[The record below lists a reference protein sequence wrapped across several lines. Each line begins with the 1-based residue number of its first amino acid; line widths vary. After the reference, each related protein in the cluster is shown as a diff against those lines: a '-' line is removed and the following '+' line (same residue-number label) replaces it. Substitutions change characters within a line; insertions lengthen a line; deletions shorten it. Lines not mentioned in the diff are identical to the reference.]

1 MSEKNQG
8 TPKLEPATQIR
19 RLERVVARLK
29 VLTQKYRQAEVV
41 QQALFRISESASSA
55 QNMEQIYRDVHRI
68 IGQLMTAKNFYICLY
83 TEDRKSFTFPYFI
96 DQYDDARM
104 VAEVP
109 AEALMRGMTG
119 YVLRRGEPILCTK
132 NDIEGL
138 VEAGEVNFLG
148 SLPVDWLGVPLIAN
162 DEFIGAMVVQS
173 YVEEMRYKTEDLELL
188 MFVSQHVVN
197 ALERFRHREYLE
209 SEVTKRTAELRQTN
223 VELRSEIKDREKA
236 ELQNAVLFSI
246 SELTNTAEDMSTF
259 YRQLHIE
266 VSRLIQAE
274 NFYIA
279 LLTENRQQV
288 YFPYYADENGFQA
301 RQRSLQKGLTEYVLR
316 NRKPAYVDAKIRDS
330 LVAKGEVVLSESRGI
345 LAHQWLGSPLMLDG
359 RTFGVIATQT
369 YAKDKPFS
377 REDLELL
384 NFVAHHVSV
393 AIDRRR
399 ASEQLAKANSFL
411 EKRIAERTEELV
423 EEIERR
429 KEIEA
434 QLYHDA
440 HHDNLTGLPNR
451 AMFAERVN
459 QALARQK
466 RQPQDNFALLFVD
479 LDRFKNIN
487 DTLGHS
493 AGDEFL
499 LEVARRIHGAIREP
513 DFLARLGGDEFV
525 ILLEPV
531 KTVDDTKDVASRII
545 ETMKAPFRLNGQ
557 EHFSGA
563 SIGIATCRGPDDTT
577 DRLLRDADAAMYEA
591 KNLGRGRYVV
601 FDEAIRS
608 GLVDALNQE
617 AALRHAKAKEDF
629 RLWFQPIFAL
639 GNDMVEGYE
648 MLVRWQRGEQTV
660 LPGEFMALAERS
672 GAIIEIDQ
680 WVLAEAC
687 RLIKSSKVDGS
698 DSLQLHV
705 NLCVQHLLRPRHV
718 QSLID
723 LVARKK
729 VPHKNLVLEF
739 DEDSLQKEDARRV
752 LASLRKLKEAGFLLA
767 LDDFG
772 RVTGPLHFIYNYPF
786 DIIKLDRNFVAQVD
800 RKDRAQAMVRHIVT
814 LCKELGI
821 ELSAEGIET
830 DSQRNEL
837 KKLGV
842 KIGQGNLLSEAKTI
856 EGSSVMANLIDEAQ
870 KEKRDNEIAD
880 SEEQSSEDDSEEITS
895 ATSRVTAQD

>member
-1 MSEKNQG
+1 MSKKSQVIQDVDQAEQV
-8 TPKLEPATQIR
+8 R

-29 VLTQKYRQAEVV
+29 VLTQKYRQAEVI

-55 QNMEQIYRDVHRI
+55 QSMDHIYSDVHRI
-68 IGQLMTAKNFYICLY
+68 IGQLMAAKNFYICLY
-83 TEDRKSFTFPYFI
+83 TDDRNSFTFPYFI

-109 AEALMRGMTG
+109 VEALMRGMTG
-119 YVLRRGEPILCTK
+119 YILRSGEPMLCTK
-132 NDIEGL
+132 SDIENL
-138 VEAGEVNFLG
+138 VSAGEVNFLG
-148 SLPVDWLGVPLIAN
+148 SMPVDWLGVPLIAN
-162 DEFIGAMVVQS
+162 GELIGAMVVQS
-173 YVEEMRYKTEDLELL
+173 YLEEVRYKSEDLELL

-197 ALERFRHREYLE
+197 ALERFRRREFLE
-209 SEVTKRTAELRQTN
+209 SEVTKRTAELSRTN
-223 VELRSEIKDREKA
+223 EELRSEIREREKA

-246 SELTNTAEDMSTF
+246 SELTNTAEDMPAF

-288 YFPYYADENGFQA
+288 YFPYYADESGFQA
-301 RQRSLQKGLTEYVLR
+301 RQRNLQRGLTEYVLR
-316 NRKPAYVDAKIRDS
+316 TRKAAYVDGKIRDG
-330 LVAKGEVVLSESRGI
+330 LVAKGEVVLAESRGK
-345 LAHQWLGSPLMLDG
+345 LAHQWIGSPLMVDG
-359 RTFGVIATQT
+359 KVFGVIATQT
-369 YAKDKPFS
+369 YREERPFS
-377 REDLELL
+377 RDDLELL
-384 NFVAHHVSV
+384 NFVAHHVSI

-399 ASEQLAKANSFL
+399 AAEQLAKANSFL

-451 AMFAERVN
+451 AMFIQRVN

-466 RQPQDNFALLFVD
+466 REPEDNFALLFVD

-525 ILLEPV
+525 ILLEPI
-531 KTVDDTKDVASRII
+531 KTVDDARDVAARII
-545 ETMKAPFRLNGQ
+545 DVMKEPFKLDGQ
-557 EHFSGA
+557 AHFSGA
-563 SIGIATCRGPDDTT
+563 SIGIATCRGAKDTS

-608 GLVDALNQE
+608 GLVAALNQE
-617 AALRHAKAKEDF
+617 SALRHAQAKKDF
-629 RLWFQPIFAL
+629 RLWYQPIMYL
-639 GNDMVEGYE
+639 DSNEVQSYE
-648 MLVRWQRGEQTV
+648 MFVRWQHGEQTV
-660 LPGEFMALAERS
+660 LPAEFMILAERS

-680 WVLAEAC
+680 WVLAETC
-687 RLIKSSKVDGS
+687 RLIMSRKKQNRDIAPI
-698 DSLQLHV
+698 HV
-705 NLCVQHLLRPRHV
+705 NLCIQHLLRPRHV
-718 QSLID
+718 QALIET
-723 LVARKK
+723 VKQSGA
-729 VPHKNLVLEF
+729 PFEMLVLEF

-752 LASLRKLKEAGFLLA
+752 LASLRKLKEAGFMLA

-786 DIIKLDRNFVAQVD
+786 DVIKLDSRFVAQVD
-800 RKDRAQAMVRHIVT
+800 RKERAQAMVKHIVT
-814 LCKELGI
+814 LCKDLGI
-821 ELSAEGIET
+821 QLTAEGIENQAQL
-830 DSQRNEL
+830 DNLLE
-837 KKLGV
+837 LGV
-842 KIGQGNLLSEAKTI
+842 TIGQGNLLSKARKVEGDKT
-856 EGSSVMANLIDEAQ
+856 SLSNKASNDDHVSAVTSLAN
-870 KEKRDNEIAD
+870 
-880 SEEQSSEDDSEEITS
+880 
-895 ATSRVTAQD
+895 AQD

>member
-1 MSEKNQG
+1 MSVKYQDA
-8 TPKLEPATQIR
+8 PKLEPEVQIR

-29 VLTQKYRQAEVV
+29 VLTQKYRQAEVI

-83 TEDRKSFTFPYFI
+83 TEDRESFTFPYFV

-119 YVLRRGEPILCTK
+119 YVLRGGEPILCTK
-132 NDIEGL
+132 EDIEAL

-173 YVEEMRYKTEDLELL
+173 YAEEMRYKTEDLELL

-209 SEVTKRTAELRQTN
+209 SEVAKRTSELQQTN
-223 VELRSEIKDREKA
+223 VDLRSEIVEREKA
-236 ELQNAVLFSI
+236 ELQTAVLFSI
-246 SELTNTAEDMSTF
+246 SELTNTAEDMPTF
-259 YRQLHIE
+259 YKQLHVE

-288 YFPYYADENGFQA
+288 YFPYYTDENSSQA
-301 RQRSLQKGLTEYVLR
+301 RQRNLQKGLTEYVLR
-316 NRKPAYVDAKIRDS
+316 TRKPAYVDNKIRDA
-330 LVAKGEVVLSESRGI
+330 LIAKGEVALSESRGT

-359 RTFGVIATQT
+359 RIFGVIATQT
-369 YAKDKPFS
+369 YAIDKPFS

-399 ASEQLAKANSFL
+399 AAEQLAKANSFL

-434 QLYHDA
+434 KLYHDA

-466 RQPQDNFALLFVD
+466 RNPKDNFALLFVD

-499 LEVARRIHGAIREP
+499 LEVSKRIYGAIREP

-531 KTVDDTKDVASRII
+531 RTVDDTKDVASRII
-545 ETMKAPFRLNGQ
+545 EVMKAPFTLNGQ

-629 RLWFQPIFAL
+629 LLWYQPIYSL
-639 GNDMVEGYE
+639 QGDTIKGYE
-648 MLVRWQRGEQTV
+648 MLLRWKRGKQIV

-680 WVLAEAC
+680 WVLSEAC
-687 RLIKSSKVDGS
+687 NLIKARKARDYK
-698 DSLQLHV
+698 SLPVHV

-718 QSLID
+718 QTLID
-723 LVARKK
+723 SVSRLQ
-729 VPHKNLVLEF
+729 VPHNLIVLEF
-739 DEDSLQKEDARRV
+739 DEDSLQKEDSRRI
-752 LASLRKLKEAGFLLA
+752 LSSLRKLKEAGFTLA

-800 RKDRAQAMVRHIVT
+800 RKERAQAMVRHIVT

-821 ELSAEGIET
+821 ELSAEGIESA
-830 DSQRNEL
+830 SQRREL
-837 KKLGV
+837 EQLGV
-842 KIGQGNLLSEAKTI
+842 TRGQGNLLSAAQTI
-856 EGSSVMANLIDEAQ
+856 EGVHGHGRAPQEA
-870 KEKRDNEIAD
+870 K
-880 SEEQSSEDDSEEITS
+880 
-895 ATSRVTAQD
+895 AQDEKSTRAEHSK

>member
-8 TPKLEPATQIR
+8 TPELEPATQIR

-29 VLTQKYRQAEVV
+29 VLTQKYRQAEVI

-132 NDIEGL
+132 HDIEAL

-209 SEVTKRTAELRQTN
+209 SEVAKRTAELRQTN
-223 VELRSEIKDREKA
+223 VELRSEIKEREKA

-316 NRKPAYVDAKIRDS
+316 NRKPAYVDGKIRDS

-359 RTFGVIATQT
+359 RIFGVIATQT

-411 EKRIAERTEELV
+411 EKRITERTEELV

-451 AMFAERVN
+451 AMFSERVN

-466 RQPQDNFALLFVD
+466 RQPKDNFALLFVD

-493 AGDEFL
+493 VGDEFL
-499 LEVARRIHGAIREP
+499 LEVARRIHSAIREP

-531 KTVDDTKDVASRII
+531 KTIDDTKDVASRII
-545 ETMKAPFRLNGQ
+545 EVMKAPFRLNGQ

-629 RLWFQPIFAL
+629 RLWYQPIFSL
-639 GNDMVEGYE
+639 DSDTIQGYE
-648 MLVRWQRGEQTV
+648 MLVRWQRGKETI
-660 LPGEFMALAERS
+660 LPGDFMALAERS
-672 GAIIEIDQ
+672 GAIIDIDQ
-680 WVLAEAC
+680 WVLSEAC
-687 RLIKSSKVDGS
+687 RLMKTRKIGTDAK
-698 DSLQLHV
+698 LPLHV

-718 QSLID
+718 QALID
-723 LVARKK
+723 LVARKG
-729 VPHKNLVLEF
+729 VPHKSLVLEF
-739 DEDSLQKEDARRV
+739 DEDALQKEDSRRV

-830 DSQRNEL
+830 DSQRKEL

-842 KIGQGNLLSEAKTI
+842 TKGQGNLLSAARTI
-856 EGSSVMANLIDEAQ
+856 EGANSMPLTKKEEISKANDSAEEAATGNASN
-870 KEKRDNEIAD
+870 D
-880 SEEQSSEDDSEEITS
+880 ITS
-895 ATSRVTAQD
+895 AASRVTSQD